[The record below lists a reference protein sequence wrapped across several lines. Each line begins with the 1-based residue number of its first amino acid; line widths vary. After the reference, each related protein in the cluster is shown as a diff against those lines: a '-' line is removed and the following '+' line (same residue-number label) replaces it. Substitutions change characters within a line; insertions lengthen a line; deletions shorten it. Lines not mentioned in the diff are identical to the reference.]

1 VNAGSDDIDGEF
13 LTFDITWA
21 RNGFRVSDLDG
32 LDAVPADRLEPGQE
46 WTVTI
51 TANDPWGLSSN
62 ASASITIVNLDPEA
76 SWSTN
81 PEPPVPGAM
90 VNFDASTS
98 SDPDGAVTTWL
109 WAIDGIELSG
119 QSVEVPLG
127 GGDHVVRLT
136 VIDDMGGSNSAQ
148 STLSFGSVESV
159 ESLEASLDGT
169 QVSLDWTW
177 SGSPAEFRIYRSTSP
192 ITSVVGLTA
201 MDEAP
206 AWGEPVPVAME
217 PVGVTEESH
226 WSEPVPAATTLYY
239 AITSYSNGQEIV
251 LVSSGANTVSINA
264 TGAASAVDDT
274 PTGSAPIFSIPI
286 AVLLTLMGV
295 ASITL
300 SMTSRVKR
308 R

>member
-1 VNAGSDDIDGEF
+1 
-13 LTFDITWA
+13 
-21 RNGFRVSDLDG
+21 
-32 LDAVPADRLEPGQE
+32 
-46 WTVTI
+46 
-51 TANDPWGLSSN
+51 
-62 ASASITIVNLDPEA
+62 
-76 SWSTN
+76 
-81 PEPPVPGAM
+81 
-90 VNFDASTS
+90 
-98 SDPDGAVTTWL
+98 
-109 WAIDGIELSG
+109 
-119 QSVEVPLG
+119 
-127 GGDHVVRLT
+127 
-136 VIDDMGGSNSAQ
+136 
-148 STLSFGSVESV
+148 
-159 ESLEASLDGT
+159 
-169 QVSLDWTW
+169 
-177 SGSPAEFRIYRSTSP
+177 
-192 ITSVVGLTA
+192 

-217 PVGVTEESH
+217 PVGVTDENH

-300 SMTSRVKR
+300 SMTPRGKR